1 MQTQTDD
8 DIRQAL
14 LDFVA
19 NNPQTMLALV
29 TDVDEESLTC
39 TLNNDD
45 SEYYDV
51 RLSLVDDSVQSIV
64 NIPKVQ
70 SYVLASIIED
80 SEDFVVTFC
89 SEITKRIIT
98 IGNQKFVADAN
109 GFAFNDATYGMVKI
123 DKMVEWMQKVYS
135 DLQMLKSLLS
145 TSPVSGN
152 GAVLAITFS
161 PQTENPDISTFE
173 DTTVKH

>member
-8 DIRQAL
+8 DIRQKL
-14 LDFVA
+14 LEFVSD
-19 NNPQTMLALV
+19 NPQTMLALV
-29 TDVDEESLTC
+29 TDVDETSLTC
-39 TLNNDD
+39 TLDD
-45 SEYYDV
+45 DGSEYYCV

-64 NIPKVQ
+64 DIPKAN
-70 SYVLASIIED
+70 SYVLAARIED
-80 SEDFVVTFC
+80 SEDLIVIYC
-89 SEITKRIIT
+89 SEIEKRIIT
-98 IGNQKFVADAN
+98 IGDKKLVIDNN
-109 GFAFNDATYGMVKI
+109 GFAFNDAAHGMVKI
-123 DKMVEWMQKVYS
+123 DKMVEWMQKVYT

>member
-1 MQTQTDD
+1 M
-8 DIRQAL
+8 
-14 LDFVA
+14 A

-29 TDVDEESLTC
+29 TDVDEVNLTC
-39 TLNNDD
+39 TLEDD
-45 SEYYDV
+45 GTEYYDV

-64 NIPKVQ
+64 DIPKAQ
-70 SYVLASIIED
+70 TYVFAARIED
-80 SEDFVVTFC
+80 SEDLLVIYC

-98 IGNQKFVADAN
+98 VGNQKLVIDNN
-109 GFAFNDATYGMVKI
+109 GFQFNDATHGMVKI
-123 DKMVEWMQKVYS
+123 GKMVEWMQKIYS
-135 DLQMLKSLLS
+135 DLQTLKSLLA
-145 TSPVSGN
+145 TSPVVGG